1 MTSTRYI
8 WKVVVNE
15 EFLNCKYV
23 YPIQQRK
30 VLELINYL
38 KQNENV
44 KKIIIFGSSVTNK
57 CHAMSDVDI
66 YVELKE
72 NQTKLI
78 KKYFDFAFDLWT
90 NFTVDE
96 RLLNEI
102 LMKGVIVYE
111 Q

>member
-1 MTSTRYI
+1 MDTTRYT
-8 WKVVVNE
+8 WKIVVKE
-15 EFLNCKYV
+15 EFLNCKYI

-38 KQNENV
+38 KTNENV

-57 CHAMSDVDI
+57 CRAMSDVDI
-66 YVELKE
+66 YIELKE

-78 KKYFDFAFDLWT
+78 QRYFDFAFDLWT
-90 NFTVDE
+90 NYSVDD

-102 LMKGVIVYE
+102 LKKGVVVYE